1 MSIIIYAIIDSLQLK
16 KRIVDTD
23 ELLNEDSEDNIEF
36 ISTDTLTAIV
46 SFEKENKQI
55 PSQEDLLSYASVVDK
70 IAKKYSILP
79 MRYGSILESYNDVIA
94 LLEKNSESFL
104 EVLKKINNKEE
115 FSIRV
120 LFSSQKQISTE
131 DGIIVKQTFPDIL
144 QGESQSKKYLQSKYE
159 EHIIEERRLHY
170 IEKIQSLLLYDLQK
184 ISPFIEFKKNPT
196 TAFIIDAVVL
206 IERTKRN
213 KLLELVAAVQAMYPE
228 HNVILTGPWPAY
240 NFTQMKIS

>member
-104 EVLKKINNKEE
+104 EVLKKN
-115 FSIRV
+115 
-120 LFSSQKQISTE
+120 Q
-131 DGIIVKQTFPDIL
+131 
-144 QGESQSKKYLQSKYE
+144 
-159 EHIIEERRLHY
+159 
-170 IEKIQSLLLYDLQK
+170 
-184 ISPFIEFKKNPT
+184 
-196 TAFIIDAVVL
+196 
-206 IERTKRN
+206 
-213 KLLELVAAVQAMYPE
+213 
-228 HNVILTGPWPAY
+228 
-240 NFTQMKIS
+240 